1 MSRGVMWFHFT
12 FKKITLVALLRMD
25 RGGQG
30 QWARVEAV
38 RQVVIQE
45 NAVLAW
51 ATAVA
56 VETLGNETAGFC
68 LPSCAALVP
77 ARCGCLSDVSFV
89 KRDFLFIHPGPSWDP
104 GLCI

>member
-12 FKKITLVALLRMD
+12 FKKITLVDLLRMD

-30 QWARVEAV
+30 QWARVEAA
-38 RQVVIQE
+38 RQVIIQE

-51 ATAVA
+51 ATVVA
-56 VETLGNETAGFC
+56 VETLGNEPAGFC
-68 LPSCAALVP
+68 LPSCTALAP
-77 ARCGCLSDVSFV
+77 ACCDYLSDVSFV
-89 KRDFLFIHPGPSWDP
+89 KRGFLFIYPGPSWDP